1 LGQRACT
8 ADVLQRLSSGGQGKG
23 KTKAQVTNLP
33 EKLAKLKQ
41 AFAPNVQPVVSA
53 ASLFG
58 AEDDEL

>member
-1 LGQRACT
+1 
-8 ADVLQRLSSGGQGKG
+8 VLQRLSSGGQGKG

-53 ASLFG
+53 AGLFG